1 MILLTQF
8 KLILN
13 AAEPRVSVRPKF
25 QWSLPHSR
33 VSFECQYDHIDTSFR
48 NNTSATPK
56 DSYKLN
62 PSELDEAN
70 GQFGIQ
76 IKWLK
81 ENQNLVAESGEFT
94 TPNNDASYLSSKMSE
109 EGRSAGWLSSSQDD
123 QFDSPQDE
131 PINSTRSELL
141 SSSLRA
147 SVTMAASRL
156 TLEDLQLNDTGRHT
170 CQVEVPISSESN
182 SSSEANSVWLLPDKS
197 DEQAH
202 SLVGQAN
209 GSLLVQEQPITDQ
222 SDGGARPG
230 AYLWMFHDNG
240 ISVYK
245 LQNDDGQEMELV
257 KEINGHSMASGEV
270 DGNWNQLTLC
280 GGLNPEQ
287 VVICEWSDN
296 AVRVEVN
303 QVSNADVAGDKSM
316 ETSQRKYIYVGQP
329 NLNRIVVLDGLRFEI
344 VAIVNTEPQPR
355 KLHLYKPNKVH
366 LSKWVRRRL
375 SPVANA
381 RWLAA
386 VGTLAHSLKST
397 PVESRLYSNEPWK
410 SPKVK
415 QPNGH
420 RHRQRDRR
428 GAYSSSANQLPSALI
443 QHDIWLL
450 CYGQPLVVDPS
461 SDESEEDAIANSFYS
476 TFDSSL
482 DNNTTPSGLKQHK
495 LMAASNSIQPFTPR
509 LSPPFVWSIWSGTNS
524 NNNKESKLRN
534 RKSVHIIQST
544 FFPQAPTRRGGFH
557 THDEDN
563 QAADAVDEEGFAP
576 GHGSRRNYSTAAAT
590 TFVGE
595 FKRSTV
601 LTTHH
606 IFSSLAGLSTG
617 KTGRRYFQRAGTG
630 HQLDLLQDLFVP
642 SKPYSL
648 ELNDHHKIHYA
659 YVTHYAERRLFRVNM
674 DEYRYDQEIDLE
686 NCDPINLMTTAQG
699 LLIVQCR
706 ALITHELI
714 GQLVLDQLTSSRV
727 EFNGNVRA
735 QESYLSPDN
744 RYLISI
750 HNNSTLASSGPL
762 DGHDKSS
769 SGRRRGS
776 HSSAEQEDHLR
787 RQASIVYVQL
797 VTVSGL
803 KLQYE
808 IKTSLEMSQ
817 CSFVWKDG
825 YYAAILVSTNRRDQQ
840 SEILSLRLAD
850 SRLELMARVPGVI
863 SRTRHKEQLVV
874 SPELRLAAL
883 STNQGTYVVDL
894 EDNRVSQSLR
904 YHQSPPTLLWV

>member
-1 MILLTQF
+1 MNET
-8 KLILN
+8 
-13 AAEPRVSVRPKF
+13 
-25 QWSLPHSR
+25 
-33 VSFECQYDHIDTSFR
+33 
-48 NNTSATPK
+48 
-56 DSYKLN
+56 
-62 PSELDEAN
+62 DEAN

-76 IKWLK
+76 VKWLK
-81 ENQNLVAESGEFT
+81 ENQNLIVDSKKFANTNS
-94 TPNNDASYLSSKMSE
+94 DASYMSSRTIE
-109 EGRSAGWLSSSQDD
+109 EKTPSSWLTSDQDD
-123 QFDSPQDE
+123 QFYMPQDE
-131 PINSTRSELL
+131 IEPINPSKPGLS

-147 SVTMAASRL
+147 SITMAASRL
-156 TLEDLQLNDTGRHT
+156 TLENLQLNDTGQHT
-170 CQVEVPISSESN
+170 CRVEVPIQSNRLDSSTNEASIWLPSANNNDDTSN
-182 SSSEANSVWLLPDKS
+182 NNDQANV
-197 DEQAH
+197 
-202 SLVGQAN
+202 LVGEAN
-209 GSLLVQEQPITDQ
+209 GSLLVQEQPISEQ
-222 SDGGARPG
+222 SDDGNRFDRTSS
-230 AYLWMFHDNG
+230 YLWMFHDNG

-303 QVSNADVAGDKSM
+303 QVMNDADVANDKSS
-316 ETSQRKYIYVGQP
+316 TKTNLRKYVYIGQP
-329 NLNRIVVLDGLRFEI
+329 NLNRVVVLDGLRFEI

-386 VGTLAHSLKST
+386 IGTHAHSLKST
-397 PVESRLYSNEPWK
+397 PADSRLYSNEP
-410 SPKVK
+410 SRETLSRETRT
-415 QPNGH
+415 NGL
-420 RHRQRDRR
+420 RDRR
-428 GAYSSSANQLPSALI
+428 RDRRRAYSSSTNQLPSALI

-461 SDESEEDAIANSFYS
+461 GDESSEEDAIANNFYS
-476 TFDSSL
+476 TLNSSS
-482 DNNTTPSGLKQHK
+482 DNNIGLTSGLKQMRK
-495 LMAASNSIQPFTPR
+495 LSLNTIQPFTPR
-509 LSPPFVWSIWSGTNS
+509 ISPPFPLWPIWSNAAAS
-524 NNNKESKLRN
+524 NNKESKLRN

-544 FFPQAPTRRGGFH
+544 FFPQTPASRGSSH
-557 THDEDN
+557 NHDEDN
-563 QAADAVDEEGFAP
+563 QANAGHEEGSDQMD
-576 GHGSRRNYSTAAAT
+576 SRPRNHSAAT
-590 TFVGE
+590 STFVGE
-595 FKRSTV
+595 FKRSAV

-606 IFSSLAGLSTG
+606 IFSSLSSLENG
-617 KTGRRYFQRAGTG
+617 KAARMYLKRAANGN
-630 HQLDLLQDLFVP
+630 QQDLLQDLFIP

-648 ELNDHHKIHYA
+648 ELNNHHKIHYA
-659 YVTHYAERRLFRVNM
+659 YVTHYDERRLFRVNM
-674 DEYRYDQEIDLE
+674 DEYRYDRAIDLE

-706 ALITHELI
+706 SLITHNLI
-714 GQLVLDQLTSSRV
+714 GQLVLDQLTSSRI
-727 EFNGNVRA
+727 EFNGNIRA

-750 HNNSTLASSGPL
+750 HNNSTLTSSGSL
-762 DGHDKSS
+762 EDHD
-769 SGRRRGS
+769 RGPS
-776 HSSAEQEDHLR
+776 FGQQKRSIPTNDQQQDHLR

-797 VTVSGL
+797 VTITGL

-850 SRLELMARVPGVI
+850 SRLELMARVSGVI
-863 SRTRHKEQLVV
+863 SRTRHKEQLIV
-874 SPELRLAAL
+874 SQELRLAAL
-883 STNQGTYVVDL
+883 STNQGTYVIDL

-904 YHQSPPTLLWV
+904 YHQSAPTLLWV